1 MTVFCYFLLKTLSF
15 SSISVQN
22 ICPCPV
28 EGPPELGG
36 HEAVQHRVD
45 GAGRKQIL
53 KLKQILF

>member
-1 MTVFCYFLLKTLSF
+1 MTVFCYFLLKTPNF
-15 SSISVQN
+15 SSVQN

>member
-1 MTVFCYFLLKTLSF
+1 MTVFCYFLLKTPNF
-15 SSISVQN
+15 SSVQN

-45 GAGRKQIL
+45 GARRKQIL